1 MNRRHNMSEKELV
14 EFEELK
20 RPMAIGQVFASSG
33 MFPDVKSQS
42 QAVVKILA
50 GKEIGLSPF
59 ESMAGIYVV
68 NGKLAL
74 TSKVMS
80 GLIKRSKTYDYAVKK
95 LDDQECIIAIMQGDK
110 ELGVSSF
117 SIKDAAKAGLVNKE
131 PWKAYPRNML
141 FARAISNACRF
152 YCPEV
157 VSGYYAVEE
166 LSDIGDDV
174 VSSVPKT
181 SVEVNVPVAV
191 DAEVA
196 NV

>member
-1 MNRRHNMSEKELV
+1 MSEQELIDMD
-14 EFEELK
+14 ELK

-33 MFPDVKSQS
+33 MFPDIKSQA

-80 GLIKRSKTYDYAVKK
+80 GLIKRSKTYDYIVKK
-95 LDDQECIIAIMQGDK
+95 LDDQECIITIMKGDK
-110 ELGVSSF
+110 ELGTSSF

-141 FARAISNACRF
+141 FARAVSNACRF

-157 VSGYYAVEE
+157 VSGYYTVEE
-166 LSDIGDDV
+166 LSDISDSV
-174 VSSVPKT
+174 VSSVQKT
-181 SVEVNVPVAV
+181 SVEVNIPVNV
-191 DAEVA
+191 VEAEVSDGKA
-196 NV
+196 